1 MEQDVLVKPEPTTPQ
16 DRQRFAYFI
25 AFVAAI
31 GGFLFGYDLVII
43 SGAQIFIRDYFHLA
57 NNPRAYGFAVSCAMI
72 GCMLGPICGA
82 YLCDKLG
89 RKAVLM
95 IASLLFVVGAVGTA
109 LPRDIITFDIFR
121 IIGGVGVG
129 FASLA
134 SPMYIAEVAPAKK
147 RGALGLMYQLA
158 VCVGCTLAVIVA
170 WIMAKTLPDSVSW
183 RWMFAS
189 IIVPIIAFVLMIW
202 RAPQSPRWL
211 AEKNRSDEA
220 LDVLTKIN
228 GPEVAK
234 EVLDEINMSLK
245 EETGSL
251 RELFQPGVKLALLT
265 GILLALFNNLT
276 GWTGVGYYLP
286 TIFQMAGYT
295 KASDAIGV
303 SLIPNIAGVILTIVA
318 IKLVDRVGRRPLWI
332 ITSAAMFFMLLLMG
346 LVFQLQVK
354 GPVVILM
361 TLLILAPHSIG
372 LGGLPWLMMS
382 ELFPTRIRAWAV
394 SITTTV
400 IWFAGFVGT
409 MAVPK
414 VVQTSERTIGSGAGV
429 FWMFAVV
436 CIFSFIFGVKM
447 LPETKGRTLE
457 DIAKNWTGNKK

>member
-1 MEQDVLVKPEPTTPQ
+1 MLVRPEPITERA
-16 DRQRFAYFI
+16 RQRFAYFI

-43 SGAQIFIRDYFHLA
+43 SGAQIFLRDYFHLA
-57 NNPRAYGFAVSCAMI
+57 NNPKAYGFAVSCAMI
-72 GCMLGPICGA
+72 GCMMGPIGGA

-89 RKAVLM
+89 RKAVLL

-183 RWMFAS
+183 RWMFIS
-189 IIVPIIAFVLMIW
+189 IIVPIIAFVMMIW

-234 EVLDEINMSLK
+234 EVLDEINTSLK

-251 RELFQPGVKLALLT
+251 RELLQPGVKIALLT

-276 GWTGVGYYLP
+276 GWTGVVYYCRRSSKWRECS
-286 TIFQMAGYT
+286 
-295 KASDAIGV
+295 KASAVGV
-303 SLIPNIAGVILTIVA
+303 
-318 IKLVDRVGRRPLWI
+318 
-332 ITSAAMFFMLLLMG
+332 
-346 LVFQLQVK
+346 
-354 GPVVILM
+354 
-361 TLLILAPHSIG
+361 
-372 LGGLPWLMMS
+372 
-382 ELFPTRIRAWAV
+382 
-394 SITTTV
+394 
-400 IWFAGFVGT
+400 
-409 MAVPK
+409 
-414 VVQTSERTIGSGAGV
+414 
-429 FWMFAVV
+429 
-436 CIFSFIFGVKM
+436 
-447 LPETKGRTLE
+447 
-457 DIAKNWTGNKK
+457 